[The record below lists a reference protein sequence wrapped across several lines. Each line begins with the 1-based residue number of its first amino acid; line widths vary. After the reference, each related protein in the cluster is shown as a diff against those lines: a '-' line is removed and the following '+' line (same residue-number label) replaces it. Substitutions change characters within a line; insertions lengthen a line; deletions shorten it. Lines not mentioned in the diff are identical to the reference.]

1 MIIPE
6 AEFPQLLERRHQYL
20 RSLARASRHQV
31 PTLSMRQRVG
41 RALVRFGQL
50 VEGRCPDLTIKRVPR
65 GLPRSV

>member
-6 AEFPQLLERRHQYL
+6 AEFPQLLERRQQYL
-20 RSLARASRHQV
+20 RSLGGASHHQV

-50 VEGRCPDLTIKRVPR
+50 VEGRCPDLAIERVPS
-65 GLPRSV
+65 GLSRSV